1 MSQIRCPHCNQV
13 FTIDESEYQKIVVQI
28 RDQTLKEEVSQRTKQ
43 IEQGF
48 EQQKKAVLSEQEAKH
63 QRELNDLHQKLQ
75 AAQAKLQEAENQTK
89 IKILEAEQKEQKA
102 KNELEQTVKELKVK
116 LDAFNENKK
125 NEIARVEAEAKAKV
139 TELET
144 ELKTQASQ
152 AELEKKKTEEVHAE
166 IIRLKDEEIAK
177 YKDFKLRLST
187 KMIGES
193 LEQYCLTEFNK
204 IRAAFPSVYFEKDND
219 ASGGSKGDFIYREK
233 DSEGNEVL
241 SIMFEMKNEAD
252 MTATKHKNEDFF
264 DKLDK
269 DRIAKKCEYAVLV
282 SMLEPEN
289 EYYNAGIVDVSYKY
303 EKMYV
308 IRPQCFIPMITI
320 LRSAAMNAL
329 KAKQE
334 LAVIK
339 QQQIDVTG
347 FEEKLNAFKD
357 RISRNYGLAEKKY
370 DDALERLD
378 KAIAALQK
386 MREELAASKKYL
398 RIATEQF
405 DDITIRKL
413 TNGNP
418 TMKRAFEEAK
428 KKEENTIDST
438 ADEE

>member
-219 ASGGSKGDFIYREK
+219 ASGGSKGDFIYRET
-233 DSEGNEVL
+233 DSEGNEIL

-438 ADEE
+438 VDEE